1 MYKLNIKRLN
11 DDLSDMSK
19 FYEDKPNLSGDAG
32 LDLHFPTQTLVQEKE
47 TVLIP
52 LGISA
57 EMVQYDIA
65 KENLVL
71 PSYQNLIP
79 KSFFIVPRSSIYKT
93 PLRMANSIG
102 VIDSG
107 YRGELMVPVD
117 NPTDDDYMITPG
129 ERLFQIILPNLEE
142 FEVEIVDELSETE
155 RGDGGFG
162 STGK

>member
-1 MYKLNIKRLN
+1 MR
-11 DDLSDMSK
+11 
-19 FYEDKPNLSGDAG
+19 
-32 LDLHFPTQTLVQEKE
+32 
-47 TVLIP
+47 
-52 LGISA
+52 
-57 EMVQYDIA
+57 QYVMLKVNRA
-65 KENLVL
+65 R
-71 PSYQNLIP
+71 
-79 KSFFIVPRSSIYKT
+79 SFFIVPRSSIYKT

-142 FEVEIVDELSETE
+142 FEVEIVDYLSDSE

>member
-1 MYKLNIKRLN
+1 
-11 DDLSDMSK
+11 
-19 FYEDKPNLSGDAG
+19 
-32 LDLHFPTQTLVQEKE
+32 
-47 TVLIP
+47 
-52 LGISA
+52 
-57 EMVQYDIA
+57 
-65 KENLVL
+65 
-71 PSYQNLIP
+71 
-79 KSFFIVPRSSIYKT
+79 
-93 PLRMANSIG
+93 MANSIG

-117 NPTDDDYMITPG
+117 NPTDDDYMIKPG